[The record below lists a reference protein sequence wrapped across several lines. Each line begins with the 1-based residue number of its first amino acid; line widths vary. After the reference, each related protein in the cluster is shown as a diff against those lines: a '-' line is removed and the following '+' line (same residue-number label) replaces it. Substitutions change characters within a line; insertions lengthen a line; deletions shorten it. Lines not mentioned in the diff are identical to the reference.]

1 MNTCARASGTNV
13 SSPASQV
20 PLLLHR
26 SHVPAEKRVCME
38 AQPRKV
44 FLREVLSACD
54 PRAPPPPKK
63 KYNSGPEKN
72 ASGHIA

>member
-1 MNTCARASGTNV
+1 M
-13 SSPASQV
+13 
-20 PLLLHR
+20 
-26 SHVPAEKRVCME
+26 PAEKRVCME

-54 PRAPPPPKK
+54 PRAPPPKK

>member
-44 FLREVLSACD
+44 FLREVLSACN
-54 PRAPPPPKK
+54 PCPPPPKK